1 MAFSL
6 SFVVDR
12 ASRSPTIPIRPGV
25 HAPFFR
31 TSTFSPASTVSVIR
45 RMSPAAVR

>member
-1 MAFSL
+1 MAFGL

-25 HAPFFR
+25 HVPFLR
-31 TSTFSPASTVSVIR
+31 TSILSPASTVSVIR
-45 RMSPAAVR
+45 RTSPAPVR